1 MVIVL
6 PIIPMFRNANQAW
19 KLISDRAGLDL
30 KYLAELV
37 LIYTN
42 DKPRYIAEVIDYIYA
57 TMDDQDVEDNDLTR
71 FNDVSIQTF
80 LKSAAFELFLQM
92 FYDEHKKLYEHL
104 LGVHTGSLEWS
115 VLYDNSLCS
124 KDKLILDMEI
134 WE

>member
-6 PIIPMFRNANQAW
+6 PINANKAW
-19 KLISDRAGLDL
+19 KLISDRVGLDL
-30 KYLAELV
+30 KHLAEYV
-37 LIYTN
+37 LIYSN
-42 DKPRYIAEVIDYIYA
+42 DRQRYIDEVIDFIYA
-57 TMDDQDVEDNDLTR
+57 NMNGQIVEDNDLAR
-71 FNDVSIQTF
+71 FNDVSIQNF

-104 LGVHTGSLEWS
+104 LGVNADSLEWS
-115 VLYDNSLCS
+115 VLYDNSLYS